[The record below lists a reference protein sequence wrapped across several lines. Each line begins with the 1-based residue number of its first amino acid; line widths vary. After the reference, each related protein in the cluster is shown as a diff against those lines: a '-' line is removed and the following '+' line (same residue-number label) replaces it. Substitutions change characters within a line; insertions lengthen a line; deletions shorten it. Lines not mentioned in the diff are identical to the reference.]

1 LLTNSKDVYEKLRDD
16 IAYINDKS
24 VQIEDL
30 CKDELVD
37 KTWSSRDQLK
47 LGKLS
52 LKLEAAGK
60 VRVFA
65 IADAWTQTLL
75 GNLHQGLFAVLSQI
89 PQDGTF
95 NQHKPVKALLD
106 KGLSEFFSFD
116 LSAATDRLPIDL
128 QSDII
133 S

>member
-24 VQIEDL
+24 IQIEDL
-30 CKDELVD
+30 LKDELIS
-37 KTWSSRDQLK
+37 KTWKSPDQLK

-65 IADAWTQTLL
+65 IADA
-75 GNLHQGLFAVLSQI
+75 
-89 PQDGTF
+89 
-95 NQHKPVKALLD
+95 
-106 KGLSEFFSFD
+106 
-116 LSAATDRLPIDL
+116 
-128 QSDII
+128 
-133 S
+133 